1 MTQSTLTLIRRSY
14 AEAVEKSTTI
24 SDVIPKLYDIL
35 KKKKVEPEDEE
46 LFKFFVDNLKFKP

>member
-1 MTQSTLTLIRRSY
+1 MTQATLSLIRRSY

-24 SDVIPKLYDIL
+24 SDVMQKLYDIL
-35 KKKKVEPEDEE
+35 KDKTVEQEDEE